1 MSLKTAVIGVGS
13 MGVNHAR
20 IYWEL
25 PGSELV
31 GISDMNE
38 TLVNNVAKKY
48 STRAYTDYRVML
60 DEAKPDVVTVAV
72 PTLFHREVALDIIDR
87 GISLLIEKPIAF
99 DLEEGKKIIA
109 AAEAKGVKLMI
120 GHIERFNPA
129 IIALKQQVANGELGR
144 IFQMDAHRQ
153 GPFPARIADVGVV
166 IDLAVHDLDIM
177 RYVSQQE
184 VVRLYAETEKHIHS
198 KYEDLLTGLVRM
210 SDGAIGT
217 LAINWLTPTKIREF
231 MVTGERGFFRVDLLA
246 QDLYFFEN
254 AVTHSSEWETMQILR
269 GVREGK
275 MTRLVIPKKEPLRAE
290 QEAFLDAVQ
299 NNTAVPI
306 PGEDGL
312 KALEL
317 AKAVVESGAEHKTLE
332 FTSLTSGQMRS

>member
-20 IYWEL
+20 VYWEL

-31 GISDMNE
+31 GISDMNDN
-38 TLVNNVAKKY
+38 LVNSVAKKY

-60 DEAKPDVVTVAV
+60 DEVKPDVVTVAV
-72 PTLFHREVALDIIDR
+72 PTLFHREVALEIIDR
-87 GISLLIEKPIAF
+87 DISLLIEKPIAF
-99 DLEEGKKIIA
+99 DLEEGKSIIA
-109 AAEAKGVKLMI
+109 AAKAKGVKLMI

-129 IIALKQQVANGELGR
+129 IIALKQQVASGELGR

-217 LAINWLTPTKIREF
+217 LTINWLTPTKIREF
-231 MVTGERGFFRVDLLA
+231 IVTGERGLYRVDLLT
-246 QDLYFFEN
+246 QDLYMFEN

-275 MTRLVIPKKEPLRAE
+275 MTRFVIPKKEPLRAE

-317 AKAVVESGAEHKTLE
+317 AKAVVESGVEHRTLE
-332 FTSLTSGQMRS
+332 FASLTPGLIRS

>member
-1 MSLKTAVIGVGS
+1 MTLKTAVIGVGS

-25 PGSELV
+25 PGSDLV
-31 GISDMNE
+31 GVSDMNRNLAD
-38 TLVNNVAKKY
+38 TVARKY
-48 STRAYTDYRVML
+48 STRAYTDYHAML
-60 DEAKPDVVTVAV
+60 DEVKPDVVAVAV
-72 PTLFHREVALDIIDR
+72 PTLFHREVALEVIDR

-99 DLEEGKKIIA
+99 DLDEGRTIIEA
-109 AAEAKGVKLMI
+109 AKAKGVKLMI

-129 IIALKQQVANGELGR
+129 IIALKQQVADGELGR

-184 VVRLYAETEKHIHS
+184 VVRIYAETEKHIHS
-198 KYEDLLTGLVRM
+198 KYEDLLTGLIRM
-210 SDGAIGT
+210 SEGAIGT
-217 LAINWLTPTKIREF
+217 LTINWLTPTKIREF
-231 MVTGERGFFRVDLLA
+231 IVTGERGMYRVDLLT
-246 QDLYFFEN
+246 QDLYMFEN

-275 MTRLVIPKKEPLRAE
+275 MTRFVIPKKEPLRAE

-299 NNTAVPI
+299 NDKQVPI
-306 PGEDGL
+306 TGDDGL

-317 AKAVVESGAEHKTLE
+317 AKAVVQSGAEHTSIE
-332 FTSLTSGQMRS
+332 FTSTLAGTN

>member
-1 MSLKTAVIGVGS
+1 MTTLKTAVIGVGS

-20 IYWEL
+20 VYWEL
-25 PGSELV
+25 PGSDLV
-31 GISDMNE
+31 GVSDMNGNLAD
-38 TLVNNVAKKY
+38 TVARKY
-48 STRAYTDYRVML
+48 STRAFTDYRAML
-60 DEAKPDVVTVAV
+60 DEVKPDVVTVAV
-72 PTLFHREVALDIIDR
+72 PTLFHREVALEVIDR

-99 DLEEGKKIIA
+99 DLDEGRTIIEA
-109 AAEAKGVKLMI
+109 AKVKGVKLMI

-129 IIALKQQVANGELGR
+129 IIALKQQVADGELGR

-184 VVRLYAETEKHIHS
+184 VVRIYAETEKHIHS

-210 SDGAIGT
+210 SEGAIGT
-217 LAINWLTPTKIREF
+217 LTINWLTPTKIREF
-231 MVTGERGFFRVDLLA
+231 IVTGERGMYRVDLLT
-246 QDLYFFEN
+246 QDLYMFEN

-275 MTRLVIPKKEPLRAE
+275 MTRFVIPKKEPLRAE

-299 NNTAVPI
+299 NDKQVPI
-306 PGEDGL
+306 TGDDGL

-317 AKAVVESGAEHKTLE
+317 AKAVVRSGAEHTSIE
-332 FTSLTSGQMRS
+332 FTSTLVGTN

>member
-1 MSLKTAVIGVGS
+1 
-13 MGVNHAR
+13 
-20 IYWEL
+20 
-25 PGSELV
+25 
-31 GISDMNE
+31 
-38 TLVNNVAKKY
+38 
-48 STRAYTDYRVML
+48 
-60 DEAKPDVVTVAV
+60 
-72 PTLFHREVALDIIDR
+72 
-87 GISLLIEKPIAF
+87 
-99 DLEEGKKIIA
+99 
-109 AAEAKGVKLMI
+109 
-120 GHIERFNPA
+120 
-129 IIALKQQVANGELGR
+129 
-144 IFQMDAHRQ
+144 
-153 GPFPARIADVGVV
+153 
-166 IDLAVHDLDIM
+166 M

-231 MVTGERGFFRVDLLA
+231 MVTGERGLFRVDLLT
-246 QDLYFFEN
+246 QDLFIFEN
-254 AVTHSSEWETMQILR
+254 AVTHSSEWETMQIMR

-332 FTSLTSGQMRS
+332 FTPNITG

>member
-1 MSLKTAVIGVGS
+1 MRA
-13 MGVNHAR
+13 
-20 IYWEL
+20 
-25 PGSELV
+25 LV
-31 GISDMNE
+31 R
-38 TLVNNVAKKY
+38 TVAKKY
-48 STRAYTDYRVML
+48 STQAFTDYRVML
-60 DEAKPDVVTVAV
+60 DEVKPDVVTVAV
-72 PTLFHREVALDIIDR
+72 PTRFHREVALEVIDR

-99 DLEEGKKIIA
+99 DLDEGREIIA
-109 AAEAKGVKLMI
+109 AAKAKGVKLMI

-129 IIALKQQVANGELGR
+129 IIALKQQVASGELGR

-184 VVRLYAETEKHIHS
+184 VVRIFAETEKHIHS

-217 LAINWLTPTKIREF
+217 LTINWLTPTKIREF
-231 MVTGERGFFRVDLLA
+231 IVTGERGLFRVDLLT
-246 QDLYFFEN
+246 QDLYMFEN

-275 MTRLVIPKKEPLRAE
+275 MTRFVIPKKEPLRAE

-299 NNTAVPI
+299 NGTEVPI
-306 PGEDGL
+306 TGQDGL

-317 AKAVVESGAEHKTLE
+317 AKAVVVSGAEHKSLE
-332 FTSLTSGQMRS
+332 FNPALAGID

>member
-20 IYWEL
+20 VYWEL
-25 PGSELV
+25 PGSELM

-38 TLVNNVAKKY
+38 TLVNSVAKKY
-48 STRAYTDYRVML
+48 STQAYTDYRLML
-60 DEAKPDVVTVAV
+60 DELKPDVVTVAV
-72 PTLFHREVALDIIDR
+72 PTLFHREVALEIIDR

-99 DLEEGKKIIA
+99 DLEEGKSIIA
-109 AAEAKGVKLMI
+109 AAKAKGVKLMI

-129 IIALKQQVANGELGR
+129 IIALKQQVASGELGR

-217 LAINWLTPTKIREF
+217 LTINWLTPTKIREF
-231 MVTGERGFFRVDLLA
+231 IVTGERGLYRVDLLT
-246 QDLYFFEN
+246 QDLYMFEN

-275 MTRLVIPKKEPLRAE
+275 MTRFVIPKKEPLRAE

-332 FTSLTSGQMRS
+332 FTPLITGQMRS

>member
-1 MSLKTAVIGVGS
+1 MTLKTAVIGVGS

-20 IYWEL
+20 VYWEL
-25 PGSELV
+25 AGSDLV
-31 GISDMNE
+31 GVSDMNGNLAD
-38 TLVNNVAKKY
+38 TVARKY
-48 STRAYTDYRVML
+48 STRAYTDFRAML
-60 DEAKPDVVTVAV
+60 DEVKPDVVTVAV
-72 PTLFHREVALDIIDR
+72 PTLYHREVALEVIDR

-99 DLEEGKKIIA
+99 DLDEGRTIIEA
-109 AAEAKGVKLMI
+109 AKAKGVKLMI

-129 IIALKQQVANGELGR
+129 IIALKQQVADGEMGR

-184 VVRLYAETEKHIHS
+184 VVRIYAETEKHIHS
-198 KYEDLLTGLVRM
+198 KYEDLLTGLIRM
-210 SDGAIGT
+210 SAGAIGT
-217 LAINWLTPTKIREF
+217 LTINWLTPTKIREF
-231 MVTGERGFFRVDLLA
+231 IVTGERGMYRVDLLT
-246 QDLYFFEN
+246 QDLYMFEN

-275 MTRLVIPKKEPLRAE
+275 MTRFVIPKKEPLRAE

-299 NNTAVPI
+299 NDQQVPI
-306 PGEDGL
+306 TGDDGL

-317 AKAVVESGAEHKTLE
+317 AKAVVRSGAEHTSIQFTPTLAG
-332 FTSLTSGQMRS
+332 TR

>member
-31 GISDMNE
+31 GISDMNAS
-38 TLVNNVAKKY
+38 LANSVAEKF
-48 STRAYTDYRVML
+48 STQAYTDYRLML
-60 DEAKPDVVTVAV
+60 DEVKPDVVTVAV
-72 PTLFHREVALDIIDR
+72 PTLYHRDVALEVIDR

-99 DLEEGKKIIA
+99 DLDEGRMIIDA
-109 AAEAKGVKLMI
+109 AKSHGVKLMI

-129 IIALKQQVANGELGR
+129 IIALKQQMENGELGR

-184 VVRLYAETEKHIHS
+184 VVRIYAETEKHIHS
-198 KYEDLLTGLVRM
+198 KYEDLLTGLIRM

-217 LAINWLTPTKIREF
+217 LTINWLTPTKIREF
-231 MVTGERGFFRVDLLA
+231 IVTGERGMFRVDLLT
-246 QDLYFFEN
+246 QDLFIYEN
-254 AVTHSSEWETMQILR
+254 AVSHSTEWETMQILR

-275 MTRLVIPKKEPLRAE
+275 MSRLVIPKKEPLRAE

-299 NNTAVPI
+299 NDKQVPI
-306 PGEDGL
+306 TGEDGL

-317 AKAVVESGAEHKTLE
+317 AKAVVASGAEHKSLE
-332 FTSLTSGQMRS
+332 LNPDNTGTK

>member
-1 MSLKTAVIGVGS
+1 MTLKTAVIGVGS

-25 PGSELV
+25 PGSDLV
-31 GISDMNE
+31 GVSDMNGNLAE
-38 TLVNNVAKKY
+38 TVAKKY
-48 STRAYTDYRVML
+48 STQAYTDYRAMMNEV
-60 DEAKPDVVTVAV
+60 KPDVVTVAV
-72 PTLFHREVALDIIDR
+72 PTLFHREVALEVIDR

-99 DLEEGKKIIA
+99 DLDEGRTIIEA
-109 AAEAKGVKLMI
+109 AKAKGVKLMI

-129 IIALKQQVANGELGR
+129 IIALKQQVADGELGR

-217 LAINWLTPTKIREF
+217 LTINWLTPTKIREF
-231 MVTGERGFFRVDLLA
+231 IVTGERGLFRVDLLT
-246 QDLYFFEN
+246 QDLYMFEN

-275 MTRLVIPKKEPLRAE
+275 MTRFVIPKKEPLRAE

-299 NNTAVPI
+299 NDKQVPI
-306 PGEDGL
+306 TGDDGL

-317 AKAVVESGAEHKTLE
+317 AKAVVRSGAEHTGIE
-332 FTSLTSGQMRS
+332 FTPTLAGNN